1 MKYIA
6 VLIACVLFASPVM
19 AEEKKAPQAQAQTSE
34 QIRAEIRLRL
44 SEKMHE
50 IWPMRTRMESALE
63 AVAEGFPAE
72 KRAEMLATMR
82 KSIQFDELEE
92 ESIKAKAEIF
102 TEEELNTMIGFYGSE
117 NGRAI
122 SIKTADYEMA
132 IQPVLSKMMDKAMMD
147 LKLGPAQ

>member
-1 MKYIA
+1 MKHIFL
-6 VLIACVLFASPVM
+6 VLACILVASPAM
-19 AEEKKAPQAQAQTSE
+19 AEEKKTPQTQPQTQE
-34 QIRAEIRLRL
+34 QIRADIRLRL

-63 AVAEGFPAE
+63 AVAKGFPEE

-92 ESIKAKAEIF
+92 ESIKAMAEIF
-102 TEEELNTMIGFYGSE
+102 TEEELNTMITFYGSE
-117 NGRAI
+117 TGRAI